1 MARGVHYGFG
11 MMMLKRSTT
20 KSKPGAAAR
29 LFRAGVA
36 SLLAACAV
44 VALATGCLDRNLCT
58 TACEPKTNNEFVDQI
73 VQTAVDKIDL
83 LFMVDNSASMADK
96 QDILRDAVP
105 VLVSRLI
112 SPICVN
118 AMGAPTGK
126 SSVNGACA
134 DGGSPEF
141 TPIAD
146 IHIGIV
152 SSSLGSHGGQICSGA
167 KGPHDNDNGH
177 LVGSVRTDTFALSK
191 TWDNSG
197 FLAWDPTGTRNT
209 PPGTGPN
216 GAADLQKTFQDMIAA
231 AGEDGCGFE
240 AQLESWYRFLI
251 DPEPPASVTQ
261 ANSLTV
267 RSSALKLDANG
278 KLVLDASGKPTCTG
292 CDEALLAQRK
302 AFLRPDSLVAIV
314 MLSDENDC
322 SIRDDG
328 VGWFVSTTTSS
339 NGPVY
344 MPRATSQ
351 CNANPNDPCCRSCA
365 QKETTPPKDA
375 DGNLCPALSA
385 DPVCKSTP
393 TWAPP
398 TQTAASEDQANL
410 RCFNQKKRF
419 GFDLLYETARYVNG
433 LKSPTLPL
441 QSHPSTSVTN
451 PLYDTAGTD
460 KAPRD
465 PSLVFLAGIVGVP
478 WQDVADDASLTGA
491 GLNYLTAKEL
501 TAKGRWSALLGDPSA
516 SPPVPPSDPFMV
528 ESIAARRGTNSI
540 AQPPVATAPPDSTNP
555 HANVINGHEYNIP
568 GLDDLQYACTFP
580 LNTPKTCAATNKAC
594 DCSPD
599 APTMPDKAN
608 SPLCQGGANINTQT
622 SAKAYPGTRELQVLK
637 DLGENAIVASICPKE
652 VQAVG
657 DQASDPNYGYNPAVG
672 AIIERLKVALQGKC
686 LPRPIETNEQGQV
699 LCAVIEAQKSG
710 CDCTTPGNGRAA
722 VTDPS
727 LVKAVQTQLQAT
739 GSCGN
744 AGQAPCTDWCQCE
757 IKQEVNTAANPDLTT
772 CQSNQ
777 QPSQPGYCYID
788 KNAKNAGAAP
798 AAVDSALAKCPP
810 NQQQLLHFV
819 DADSTHKTPAQGAV
833 AFIACLGA
841 PIGVVA
847 AGGS

>member
-1 MARGVHYGFG
+1 VARCVQYVFG

-20 KSKPGAAAR
+20 KFKPGAAAR
-29 LFRAGVA
+29 LFRAGAA

-83 LFMVDNSASMADK
+83 LFMVDNSSSMADK

-141 TPIAD
+141 NPIGD

-152 SSSLGSHGGQICSGA
+152 SSSLGSHGGQQCAGPKA
-167 KGPHDNDNGH
+167 TPHDNDNGH
-177 LVGSVRTDTFALSK
+177 LVGSIRTDTFPLSK
-191 TWDNSG
+191 TWNNSG

-209 PPGTGPN
+209 PPGTGPT
-216 GAADLQKTFQDMIAA
+216 GAADLQQTFQDMIVA

-251 DPEPPASVTQ
+251 DPEPPASVSQ
-261 ANSLTV
+261 ANNLTV
-267 RSSALKLDANG
+267 RGSALKLDASGNV
-278 KLVLDASGKPTCTG
+278 VLDASGRPTCSG
-292 CDEALLAQRK
+292 CDDALLAQRK
-302 AFLRPDSLVAIV
+302 AFLRPDSLLAIV

-328 VGWFVSTTTSS
+328 AGFFVSTTSNS
-339 NGPVY
+339 NGTVY

-375 DGNLCPALSA
+375 NGNLCPALSA

-393 TWAPP
+393 DWTPP
-398 TQTAASEDQANL
+398 KNVLSEDQLNL
-410 RCFNQKKRF
+410 RCYNQKKRF

-433 LKSPTLPL
+433 LKNATIPL

-451 PLYDTAGTD
+451 PLYDTTGTD

-478 WQDVADDASLTGA
+478 WQDVADDASLTGP

-501 TAKGRWSALLGDPSA
+501 ADKGRWSALLGDATA
-516 SPPVPPSDPFMV
+516 SPPLPPSDPFMV
-528 ESIAARRGTNSI
+528 ESIVAR
-540 AQPPVATAPPDSTNP
+540 
-555 HANVINGHEYNIP
+555 
-568 GLDDLQYACTFP
+568 
-580 LNTPKTCAATNKAC
+580 
-594 DCSPD
+594 
-599 APTMPDKAN
+599 
-608 SPLCQGGANINTQT
+608 
-622 SAKAYPGTRELQVLK
+622 
-637 DLGENAIVASICPKE
+637 AIK
-652 VQAVG
+652 
-657 DQASDPNYGYNPAVG
+657 
-672 AIIERLKVALQGKC
+672 
-686 LPRPIETNEQGQV
+686 
-699 LCAVIEAQKSG
+699 
-710 CDCTTPGNGRAA
+710 RAA
-722 VTDPS
+722 LP
-727 LVKAVQTQLQAT
+727 
-739 GSCGN
+739 
-744 AGQAPCTDWCQCE
+744 
-757 IKQEVNTAANPDLTT
+757 
-772 CQSNQ
+772 
-777 QPSQPGYCYID
+777 
-788 KNAKNAGAAP
+788 
-798 AAVDSALAKCPP
+798 
-810 NQQQLLHFV
+810 
-819 DADSTHKTPAQGAV
+819 
-833 AFIACLGA
+833 
-841 PIGVVA
+841 
-847 AGGS
+847 